1 LKRERRHA
9 NVGRNPSNLL
19 EGKMAGVNK
28 VILVG
33 NLGAD
38 PEVRYLNTG
47 TAVAN
52 FRMATTQNIKNKE
65 GERQART
72 EWHRVVAFGRLAEI
86 CGEYLN
92 KGKQVYIEGRLQT
105 RSWDDRDGN
114 KRWTTEIIAATM
126 QMLGS
131 PSDQRALEGEVP
143 VLGSP
148 SDQKA
153 LEGEVPD
160 FEEPTDSG
168 ADQEDDIPF

>member
-1 LKRERRHA
+1 MLVYETNPF
-9 NVGRNPSNLL
+9 NVS
-19 EGKMAGVNK
+19 EGNMAGVNK

-52 FRMATTQNIKNKE
+52 FRMATTENIKNRE
-65 GERQART
+65 GEREART

-92 KGKQVYIEGRLQT
+92 KGKQVYVEGRLRT

-114 KRWTTEIIAATM
+114 KRWTTEITATTM

-131 PSDQRALEGEVP
+131 PGDQTTTEA
-143 VLGSP
+143 
-148 SDQKA
+148 
-153 LEGEVPD
+153 EVPD
-160 FEEPTDSG
+160 VEGPTDSG
-168 ADQEDDIPF
+168 TDQEDDIPF

>member
-1 LKRERRHA
+1 VYEA
-9 NVGRNPSNLL
+9 NPSNLS
-19 EGKMAGVNK
+19 EGNMAGVNK
-28 VILVG
+28 VILIG

-52 FRMATTQNIKNKE
+52 FRMATTENIRNRE
-65 GERQART
+65 GEREART

-92 KGKQVYIEGRLQT
+92 KGKQVYVEGRLRT

-114 KRWTTEIIAATM
+114 KRWTTEVIATTM

-131 PSDQRALEGEVP
+131 PGDQVTMEAETPDSEG
-143 VLGSP
+143 
-148 SDQKA
+148 
-153 LEGEVPD
+153 
-160 FEEPTDSG
+160 PTDSG

>member
-1 LKRERRHA
+1 MLVYEA
-9 NVGRNPSNLL
+9 NPSNLS
-19 EGKMAGVNK
+19 EGNMAGVNK
-28 VILVG
+28 VILIG

-52 FRMATTQNIKNKE
+52 FRMATTENIRNRE
-65 GERQART
+65 GEREART

-92 KGKQVYIEGRLQT
+92 KGKQVYVEGRLRT

-114 KRWTTEIIAATM
+114 KRWTTEVIATTM

-131 PSDQRALEGEVP
+131 PGDQVTMEAETPDSEG
-143 VLGSP
+143 
-148 SDQKA
+148 
-153 LEGEVPD
+153 
-160 FEEPTDSG
+160 PTDSG